1 MYDLPRAYREYFCV
15 NCGQRF
21 WIDARTLTLEVGPL
35 SGAYMSAIAAR
46 N

>member
-1 MYDLPRAYREYFCV
+1 MHDLPRAYREYFCV

-21 WIDARTLTLEVGPL
+21 WIDARTLTVELGSMGMGLLAVAGK
-35 SGAYMSAIAAR
+35 